1 MLFITN
7 RRIEGSRRSQ
17 PGRRIDFAASDN
29 EPGASLFFCH
39 RQGPEQYV
47 ELTAMPF
54 FARLRRSVRRQ
65 VLFYVHGF
73 NCQPEARIFPD
84 AERLQLLCDML
95 APDLVEVVPLVWP
108 CDDDFGLVLDYWDDQ
123 QGATAS
129 GLALARVLGKFIAWR
144 DRLGTEET
152 CLKHVNI
159 LAHSMGNRVLATA
172 LDAWAH
178 GYGAVPAL
186 FRSVFMAAADVANDV
201 FAAGQ
206 PGAVIAAA
214 ARNVVVYYSA
224 DDFALRSSK
233 VVNLRN
239 RIVRRRLGHT
249 GPADPV
255 QAPRN
260 VVAVDCDDFN
270 GRYDRLG
277 HSYFLAD
284 PQGQP
289 GMLLRHL
296 VETLATGRVAG
307 EPAEGRCLRLAT
319 EPGGR
324 PRPANADR
332 PEPSA
337 AVAAGSDVG

>member
-7 RRIEGSRRSQ
+7 RRIDGSRRSQ
-17 PGRRIDFAASDN
+17 AGRPISFAADDN
-29 EPGASLFFCH
+29 EPGASLFFCQ
-39 RQGPEQYV
+39 RQGPEQYI

-54 FARLRRSVRRQ
+54 FGRLRRSARRQ
-65 VLFYVHGF
+65 VLFFVHGF
-73 NCQPEARIFPD
+73 NCQPEARVFPD
-84 AERLQLLCDML
+84 AMRLQSLCDAL
-95 APDLVEVVPLVWP
+95 APELVEVVPLVWP

-123 QGATAS
+123 QAATAS
-129 GLALARVLGKFIAWR
+129 GLALARTLGKFIAWR

-172 LDAWAH
+172 LGSWAQ
-178 GYGAVPAL
+178 GYGAVPAM
-186 FRSVFMAAADVANDV
+186 FRNVFMAAADVANDV
-201 FAAGQ
+201 FAPGQ
-206 PGAVIAAA
+206 PGAVIAGA

-239 RIVRRRLGHT
+239 RIIRRRLGHT
-249 GPADPV
+249 GPADPE

-270 GRYDRLG
+270 GRYDRFG

-284 PQGQP
+284 PQGRP
-289 GMLLRHL
+289 GALLRH
-296 VETLATGRVAG
+296 VMMTMLAGRVAG
-307 EPAEGRCLRLAT
+307 VAPDSRRLLLQENSIAA
-319 EPGGR
+319 PL
-324 PRPANADR
+324 PANSDQ
-332 PEPSA
+332 PLPSDMA
-337 AVAAGSDVG
+337 TSVATG